1 MDTKNPQCTNSNDNL
16 PTEIKIHTNDISLI
30 NGTMMAITDSAPF
43 VQLFSEPVSNS
54 GKDDQKEVDLPER
67 TPERSW

>member
-1 MDTKNPQCTNSNDNL
+1 MDTKNPQCTNSNDIL
-16 PTEIKIHTNDISLI
+16 PTQIKIHTNDISLI

-54 GKDDQKEVDLPER
+54 ASFQAISPQVTYWKSE
-67 TPERSW
+67 